1 MNARKFIAAS
11 SRDALKLVR
20 VELGEDAVILSNRKV
35 AEGVEIVAVAGA
47 ELAHLSETR
56 VSGVVAAGQRGNS
69 RPAAEELN
77 ARASRQSE
85 RPGKLSAQG
94 ATQAATL
101 GAKVLEASTVRE
113 SKDTSAEQQTLL
125 SEIKTMRNLMQEQM
139 ARLSWSDMQQRDP
152 VRGGLLRDMLNVGF
166 SPLLSRQLLE
176 KNSCRWRI
184 RLAAPHSRS

>member
-56 VSGVVAAGQRGNS
+56 VSEGS
-69 RPAAEELN
+69 MKPAVHSA
-77 ARASRQSE
+77 
-85 RPGKLSAQG
+85 KLSTQG
-94 ATQAATL
+94 ANQAAAL
-101 GAKVLEASTVRE
+101 GAKVLDANNKRENGGVAAEQRGTHRPPPCGESTAKRE
-113 SKDTSAEQQTLL
+113 TRDTTVEQQTLL
-125 SEIKTMRNLMQEQM
+125 SEIKTMRNMMQEQM

-152 VRGGLLRDMLNVGF
+152 ARGELLRDMLNVGF
-166 SPLLSRQLLE
+166 SPLLSRQ
-176 KNSCRWRI
+176 
-184 RLAAPHSRS
+184 